1 LFGSDDLFWQALD
14 ICCKVLFNKTITL
27 PTFSFFLLPSS
38 FFHKSMPT
46 RNSDDRPY
54 RPKNPRNLSPELYK
68 RLTAEIAAPYRPLRQ
83 VVYVACGASGFIG
96 GLVFLAKIASGN
108 QVSST
113 LPNFALQ
120 VGVVALMV
128 FLFRWEQ
135 RAEERSPKQK

>member
-1 LFGSDDLFWQALD
+1 
-14 ICCKVLFNKTITL
+14 
-27 PTFSFFLLPSS
+27 
-38 FFHKSMPT
+38 MPT
-46 RNSDDRPY
+46 PNSEDRPY
-54 RPKNPRNLSPELYK
+54 RPKNPRNLSPEQYK

-135 RAEERSPKQK
+135 RTEERSPKRK